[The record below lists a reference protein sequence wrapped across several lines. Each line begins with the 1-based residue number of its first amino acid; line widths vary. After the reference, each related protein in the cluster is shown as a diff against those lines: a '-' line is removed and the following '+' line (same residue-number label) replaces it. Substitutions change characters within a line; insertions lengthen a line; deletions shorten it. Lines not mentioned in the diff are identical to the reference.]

1 MCIHTHLCAYGL
13 GGSGPSLSPYIDFLI
28 PLRPSGYQHFIWS
41 NIAPSLMGKL
51 SPNQT
56 VEGPAELRGLSSLT
70 PFLGLCG
77 LWKGL
82 APGDT
87 SLLCHR
93 SFALCSSWHGCTGQ
107 MRPQA
112 LGWHT
117 VSCEPGLKLHPL
129 HTICEQAT
137 SFSEAQFFILQM
149 GIIMRPALRGF
160 EVNWWILYW
169 LLFE

>member
-1 MCIHTHLCAYGL
+1 
-13 GGSGPSLSPYIDFLI
+13 
-28 PLRPSGYQHFIWS
+28 
-41 NIAPSLMGKL
+41 MGKL

-82 APGDT
+82 APGEPVP
-87 SLLCHR
+87 SLLCPLLKLTWLYW
-93 SFALCSSWHGCTGQ
+93 ADEAK
-107 MRPQA
+107 A
-112 LGWHT
+112 LGWHR

-129 HTICEQAT
+129 HTVCEQAT

-149 GIIMRPALRGF
+149 GIIIRSALRGF
-160 EVNWWILYW
+160 EVN
-169 LLFE
+169 